1 MKGILGVPGILI
13 KDQGTLVIYE
23 SYILEA
29 SYYTL
34 LNTGQYG
41 TGLARYYDK
50 YMRILNHVRPKVVV
64 TIE

>member
-1 MKGILGVPGILI
+1 MKGILGIPEILI
-13 KDQGTLVIYE
+13 KDNGTLVIYN
-23 SYILEA
+23 SYMVEA

-41 TGLARYYDK
+41 TGLAIYYDK
-50 YMRILNHVRPKVVV
+50 YIRLLNHDRLKVAV